1 MGKQKQIGEMA
12 KIKEYCGDCRAWSGT
27 DCTRNPYAQ
36 GCLKEKIEEMA
47 KDLYGHICGK
57 VKCEDCKYHGDSEI
71 LSKYCDNYLRAKH
84 LVEKGYRKIP
94 DGGCVLDEK
103 QNQNFVKFVMGE
115 KAKTRKETAEKFAER
130 LKETLCE
137 FLDDN
142 EDNNGKISKAIC
154 LIEVIGVI
162 SMDGE
167 VISLGLIDEICKEI
181 TEGKV

>member
-1 MGKQKQIGEMA
+1 MKNKTLN
-12 KIKEYCGDCRAWSGT
+12 KIKKYCGDCSAWSGT

-94 DGGCVLDEK
+94 KGAVVLTIPFGQELHFLYSREHYGNP
-103 QNQNFVKFVMGE
+103 QPPCIYS
-115 KAKTRKETAEKFAER
+115 TKEWIFNVR
-130 LKETLCE
+130 
-137 FLDDN
+137 
-142 EDNNGKISKAIC
+142 S
-154 LIEVIGVI
+154 
-162 SMDGE
+162 DGE
-167 VISLGLIDEICKEI
+167 TWFTVAGRGICFYGEYLHQLGKTVFLSKDEAECKLQE
-181 TEGKV
+181 KLKCQ